1 VANELNLPYSWT
13 VFLTVSLKAWLST
26 LYLILLSST
35 IRFPDLLKAL
45 EKLKMPHIIIL
56 TLSFMYRYIFVFQDE
71 ALRMKRARDARSRE
85 GNVFWHINSLG
96 SIIGSLFIRAYER
109 GERVYKAMLARGF
122 DGEVSN
128 INEFNLKPS
137 DLIFLISS
145 SLFLLTIRVIG

>member
-1 VANELNLPYSWT
+1 MANELNLPYPWT

-35 IRFPDLLKAL
+35 TRFPDLLKGL
-45 EKLKMPHIIIL
+45 EKLKVPHLIII

-71 ALRMKRARDARSRE
+71 AFRMKRARDARSKE
-85 GNVFWHINSLG
+85 GNVLWHINSLG

-122 DGEVSN
+122 DGEISSTS
-128 INEFNLKPS
+128 EFKLKPV
-137 DLIFLISS
+137 DLLFLIAS

>member
-1 VANELNLPYSWT
+1 
-13 VFLTVSLKAWLST
+13 
-26 LYLILLSST
+26 
-35 IRFPDLLKAL
+35 
-45 EKLKMPHIIIL
+45 
-56 TLSFMYRYIFVFQDE
+56 MYRYIFVFQDE